1 MGMVNSLIEN
11 IETKIL
17 IDTINK
23 QDPNILAKESSEVI
37 CKILE
42 EQLGNNNSKNV
53 RLALVS
59 WIEKFIKSFNKELL
73 KELLKEP
80 K

>member
-59 WIEKFIKSFNKELL
+59 WIEKFIKSFNKELFF
-73 KELLKEP
+73 
-80 K
+80 